1 MMEIPRGSLACREGI
16 GNDEHG
22 VLTPTDLRIHAC
34 MYWYGR
40 MPSKHRLGSIKLLLC
55 STLRYRRQA

>member
-16 GNDEHG
+16 GNDERG

-34 MYWYGR
+34 IGTGGCH
-40 MPSKHRLGSIKLLLC
+40 PSIVLAL
-55 STLRYRRQA
+55 